1 MELFY
6 EFSIIWI
13 GFLGFDFYMYD
24 WYSVIRMDSLFDFVD
39 FYIFNVKGEFFK
51 FILKGFF
58 VIGNI

>member
-13 GFLGFDFYMYD
+13 RFLGFDFYMYD
-24 WYSVIRMDSLFDFVD
+24 WYIVIRMDSLLDFVD

>member
-13 GFLGFDFYMYD
+13 RFLGFDFYMYD

-51 FILKGFF
+51 FILKGF
-58 VIGNI
+58 